1 MLYEDH
7 FADVSKMVSTQ
18 KWNSASF
25 STVTGVGGNV
35 VLVKLTALLEP
46 AVVKL
51 IVAKTIEVTNIFE
64 NILTFLPVR
73 LRDSR

>member
-1 MLYEDH
+1 
-7 FADVSKMVSTQ
+7 
-18 KWNSASF
+18 
-25 STVTGVGGNV
+25 GNV

-51 IVAKTIEVTNIFE
+51 IVAKTIEVANIFE

-73 LRDSR
+73 LHDSH